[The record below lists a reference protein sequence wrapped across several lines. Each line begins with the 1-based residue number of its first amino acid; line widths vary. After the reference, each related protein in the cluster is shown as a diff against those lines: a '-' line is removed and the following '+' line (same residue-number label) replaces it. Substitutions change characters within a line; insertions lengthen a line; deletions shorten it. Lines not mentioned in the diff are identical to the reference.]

1 MYNGKG
7 KVKGNVRVKTRI
19 KLKVKV
25 EIKVKKRVK
34 VRITVKVRLRENVRV
49 KSKIKVK
56 VKVEI
61 KVKSKGSFFFTLQA
75 SSQDFSWRGAYLN
88 NRDKI
93 LNFRM
98 ISHASS
104 EDAGLLRGSGGMFP
118 RKKFKISEILKL
130 LEMH

>member
-49 KSKIKVK
+49 KSKIK